1 MNYDISHKTISQTIK
16 VYSTMGQYWTRKSDH
31 EDVDERT
38 ANPWSEAKVKGD
50 RAVYPPKEEE

>member
-1 MNYDISHKTISQTIK
+1 
-16 VYSTMGQYWTRKSDH
+16 MGQYWTRKSDH